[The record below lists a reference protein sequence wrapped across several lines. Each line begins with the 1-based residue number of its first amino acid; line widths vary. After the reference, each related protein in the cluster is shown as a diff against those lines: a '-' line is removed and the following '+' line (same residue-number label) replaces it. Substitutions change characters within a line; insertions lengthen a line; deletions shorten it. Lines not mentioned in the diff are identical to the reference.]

1 MESGMPE
8 LELVIRGG
16 FVVVAADVAVADIG
30 VSNGTIVAVE
40 PEISGVVRTEIDA
53 EGLHVFPGVIDAH
66 VHFNEPGR
74 ADWEGWWS
82 GSRALAAGGGTT
94 CFEMP
99 LNAIPPTT
107 TVGAFRAKRQAAEAS
122 SIVDFGLWGGIV
134 PGNVAELEGL
144 AEAGVLGLKAFM
156 SRSGTEEFAA
166 ADDLTLYE
174 AMVVCARLGRVVA
187 VHAENDVMT
196 ASLAARA
203 IAQGR
208 TGVRDY
214 LDARPVIAEVE
225 AINRA
230 ILLAEEAGCPLHIV
244 HVSSG
249 KGVALVAEARKRGV
263 DVTCET
269 CPHYLV
275 FTTEDVERLGAIA
288 KCAPPI
294 RDTDEREV
302 LWEAIRAGKISMVTS
317 DHSPAPASMKTGPDF
332 FAIWGGISGC
342 QSTLAAMLSE
352 GVHERGVSPIRVS
365 ELLAGNVAKRF
376 GLTRKGWIGVGADA
390 DICLV
395 RLDEEYRLEAG
406 EVHYRHPHSPYLDRR
421 FRGRVRRTIL
431 RGRTIFADG
440 ILAEAGGGR
449 LIVPESR
456 SRSASQALD

>member
-1 MESGMPE
+1 MSE

-16 FVVVAADVAVADIG
+16 SVVTVAGVAVADIG
-30 VSNGTIVAVE
+30 VTDGTIVAVE
-40 PEISGVVRTEIDA
+40 PELDRPAEVEIDA

-107 TVGAFRAKRQAAEAS
+107 TVGAFHAKRLAAEAT

-134 PGNVAELEGL
+134 PGNLAELEGMTQ
-144 AEAGVLGLKAFM
+144 AGAIGFKAFM

-174 AMVVCARLGRVVA
+174 AMLECARLGRVVA
-187 VHAENDVMT
+187 VHAENDVIT
-196 ASLAARA
+196 AALAARA

-208 TGVRDY
+208 ASARDY
-214 LDARPVIAEVE
+214 LESRPVVAEVE
-225 AINRA
+225 AIQRA
-230 ILLAEEAGCPLHIV
+230 ILLAEETRCPLHIV
-244 HVSSG
+244 HVSCG
-249 KGVALVAEARKRGV
+249 KGVGLIAEARNRGV

-269 CPHYLV
+269 CPHYLLL
-275 FTTEDVERLGAIA
+275 TAEDVERIGAIA

-294 RDTDEREV
+294 RDAGEREA
-302 LWEAIRAGKISMVTS
+302 LWEAIRAGQISMVTS
-317 DHSPAPASMKTGPDF
+317 DHSPAPASMKTGADC

-342 QSTLAAMLSE
+342 QSTLAAMLTE
-352 GVHERGVSPIRVS
+352 GMHGRGVSPVRVM
-365 ELLAGNVAKRF
+365 ELLAGNVAQRF
-376 GLTRKGWIGVGADA
+376 GVSQKGWIGVGAHA
-390 DICLV
+390 DLCLV
-395 RLDEEYRLEAG
+395 GLDQEYRLEAH
-406 EVHYRHPHSPYLDRR
+406 ELHYRHPHSPYLDRR

-431 RGRTIFADG
+431 RGRTIWADG
-440 ILAEAGGGR
+440 ILADEGGGR
-449 LIVPESR
+449 LVVPEGR
-456 SRSASQALD
+456 SRRVTHALD